1 MALAGAGAAWPNAQ
15 KGVPMYTVIGTV
27 QSRALR
33 VLWMLEE
40 LGQPYDHVAI
50 APQSEGVV
58 AFNPAGKVPVL
69 IADGTPIVD
78 STAIIQFLAD
88 RHGALTHPAGTL
100 ERARQDSLT
109 QFLLDEFDAALWL
122 AARHSFILPEELRMS
137 GIKNTLRWE
146 FERSQQVLAQ
156 RMGEG
161 DFVMGEVMTV
171 PDIILT
177 HCLGWALTA
186 KFPIVEH
193 RLSAYLDR
201 MRSRPALLRAQA
213 R

>member
-1 MALAGAGAAWPNAQ
+1 
-15 KGVPMYTVIGTV
+15 MYTVIGPV
-27 QSRALR
+27 ASRALR

-40 LGQPYDHVAI
+40 LGQSYEHIKA
-50 APQSEGVV
+50 APRSEGVV

-69 IADGTPIVD
+69 VVDGTPVTD

-88 RHGALTHPAGTL
+88 RHGTMTHPAGTL
-100 ERARQDSLT
+100 ARARQDSLT
-109 QFLLDEFDAALWL
+109 QFLLDEFDAALWM
-122 AARHSFILPEELRMS
+122 AARHSFILPEELRLS

-146 FERSQQVLAQ
+146 FERSQHVLVQ

-161 DFVMGEVMTV
+161 DFVMGEEMTV

-177 HCLGWALTA
+177 HCLSWALAA

-193 RLSAYLDR
+193 RLTEYLDR
-201 MRSRPALLRAQA
+201 MRARPAYKRALA
-213 R
+213 K